1 MAASRRLWPI
11 LAAACLGLAVAI
23 SSWFAVSAW
32 EERLAKAQFNDVA
45 GDYASALQNGLDE
58 DLGKLVAMR
67 AFYDSSVVVDPDEF
81 DLFTS
86 RILEGHDSK
95 LPMSSGLRSNRA
107 SSSSTTSHRSSS
119 PPAAL
124 SGSKP

>member
-45 GDYASALQNGLDE
+45 GDYASALHGLDE

-107 SSSSTTSHRSSS
+107 SSSSTTSHRSRS